1 MKMTYQFD
9 KSLPLKKNIRAI
21 AAEEIEG
28 CFISLDTLNIHEA
41 IHDIR
46 KRFKKLRA
54 LARLVRDEM
63 GEENYKKINIYFRD
77 LGREISDLRDLTA
90 HLETIA
96 LLNERYGKHIYV
108 NFFSTLHKQ
117 IEKERD
123 TMEKEL
129 RESNFFSEHLV
140 DKLKQAQKELLK
152 WPVHNNDIQII
163 LPSIKRVYKRGKKA
177 LEKSYKNPT
186 KENFHEWRKRVK
198 YLWYQTLLLQDTWP
212 QFFETLELELH
223 ELADFLGNDH
233 DLMVFQ
239 LKVNSG
245 DIDIKDPQQLE
256 LMNAIINQY
265 SKTLRDN
272 AKTKGELIYAESPAD
287 FTKRIG
293 SYTEINWN

>member
-1 MKMTYQFD
+1 MTYQFD

>member
-1 MKMTYQFD
+1 MSYQLD
-9 KSLPLKKNIRAI
+9 KDLDLNKNISNI
-21 AAEEIEG
+21 VAEELQG
-28 CFISLDTLNIHEA
+28 CFTALDTLDIHEA

-46 KRFKKLRA
+46 KRLKKIRA
-54 LARLVRDEM
+54 LARIVRDEL
-63 GEENYKKINIYFRD
+63 GDEKYNEINIFFRD
-77 LGREISDLRDLTA
+77 LGREISDFRDLTA

-108 NFFSTLHKQ
+108 NFFSTIHKQ

-140 DKLKQAQKELLK
+140 DKLKQAQKELLT

-239 LKVNSG
+239 LKVNSV